1 MRVKLKVILSDG
13 HSYDWSHMGT
23 AVSIG
28 RDPACELTVEDNQDR
43 HASWMHARIEWDGS
57 TFLVRDFQSKN
68 GTYVNDDLIDGVQP
82 LKVGDTIRLGRKGP
96 KLIALELDPGQAEA
110 SPGLPPDVSDS
121 GQADDFMEG
130 TNQWGPRAQRWLAA
144 GILGVAVVASV
155 LLIVGTWGRRGPVV
169 GKAKPQA
176 AEATAVASNAG
187 PSVADPPH
195 GSAPVG
201 GNRTVPPPSPPP
213 TPPLPTPPPA
223 PQAFTPDELAEQYA
237 GAIVWLGAE
246 LKGWR
251 LPLCSGFA
259 IDRTK
264 IISTAQEIAQLKSYH
279 QEGKPV
285 FVYCNKCSPKFI
297 RVVDLRVHPAYDQK
311 NPTPPRSLL
320 HNVGMATI
328 ESPLPK
334 SVVLQMSHDL
344 PKPPTGMEVLVV
356 GYSIQYEPPKPYDPL
371 APPELVWPKGR
382 VRSTKTLAGGGE
394 ELPLLEL
401 DIATPD
407 GTTGAPVFS
416 SAGKV
421 VGVLLRYGE
430 ERCAVLSD
438 QLSELSR

>member
-28 RDPACELTVEDNQDR
+28 RDPACELAVEDSQDR

-57 TFLVRDFQSKN
+57 SFLVRDFQSKN

-96 KLIALELDPGQAEA
+96 KLIALELDPGEAEA

-121 GQADDFMEG
+121 GRADDFMEG
-130 TNQWGPRAQRWLAA
+130 TNQWGPRAQQWLAV
-144 GILGVAVVASV
+144 GVLGVAVVASV
-155 LLIVGTWGRRGPVV
+155 MLIVGTWGRRGPIVR
-169 GKAKPQA
+169 KAKPRA

-187 PSVADPPH
+187 PSVADPPLA
-195 GSAPVG
+195 SASEG
-201 GNRTVPPPSPPP
+201 ANRTVPPPPPPP
-213 TPPLPTPPPA
+213 TPAPAPPA

-246 LKGWR
+246 LKGFR

-264 IISTAQEIAQLKSYH
+264 IISTAQEIAQLKGYY

-285 FVYCNKCSPKFI
+285 FVYCDKCSSEFV
-297 RVVDLRVHPAYDQK
+297 RVVDLRVHPAYDEK
-311 NPTPPRSLL
+311 NPTSPKSLR
-320 HNVGMATI
+320 HNVGIVTI

-344 PKPPTGMEVLVV
+344 PKPLAGMEIMVV
-356 GYSIQYEPPKPYDPL
+356 GYSIQYEPKLKPYDPL
-371 APPELVWPKGR
+371 APPKLVWSKGR
-382 VRSTKTLAGGGE
+382 VRDTKQLAGGGK

-407 GTTGAPVFS
+407 GTAGAPVFS

-430 ERCAVLSD
+430 ERCAVLAD